1 MAALAD
7 AFRRELGYDG
17 PSEAEFAA
25 RMPSLLDD
33 PDTDL
38 LVAYEGDGDERC
50 APGGELCAPGGDER
64 CAGLLQLRYRRNI
77 WAPGEEAYIED
88 LFVAEHTRRQGLGA
102 LLVETAIDRAR
113 ARGCSTVTLD
123 TNERNTRALAL
134 YERYGFR
141 SGGGPVSEMR
151 GGRQL
156 WLELAL

>member
-1 MAALAD
+1 MAVMAD

-25 RMPSLLDD
+25 RIPPLLDD
-33 PDTDL
+33 ADAEF
-38 LVAYEGDGDERC
+38 LVASEGDDG
-50 APGGELCAPGGDER
+50 ER

-88 LFVAEHTRRQGLGA
+88 LFVAEHVRRQGLGA
-102 LLVETAIDRAR
+102 QLVETAIDRAR
-113 ARGCSTVTLD
+113 ARGCSVVTLD
-123 TNERNTRALAL
+123 TNERNVRALAL

-141 SGGGPVSEMR
+141 SGGRPVSEMK